1 MNTLQ
6 NIVKN
11 TGVLFIGQII
21 NYILGFFF
29 IVFTARYL
37 GVEGFGILSF
47 AIAFTSIFQV
57 FADLGF
63 STLLTRELSRDK
75 SLTNKY
81 VNNITTIKIIA
92 STFTFLLIILIINI
106 MGYSQQIINIVYLI
120 ALFTIFT
127 TFTQIFYSVFQAY
140 GIMEYQSIGTILN
153 ACLLLFG
160 ALYLIYSGYNII
172 GFGFLYLITSLI
184 ILVYT
189 LIIYLWKLNLPK
201 IEVDLSF
208 WKFKLKEALPFAITG
223 ISTSMYYWMDTIL
236 LSLIVGEAA
245 VGWYNAAYRLI
256 IVLLAIPITLNTV
269 IFPLMSR
276 YHISSRELLKIS
288 FEKLL
293 KLMMFIGIPLGI
305 GTTLIADKIILLV
318 YGVQFINAII
328 VLQIL
333 IWSLVLT
340 FIRSPFERLLESTNR
355 QMVVTKIFIIGVIFN
370 IIANLIVIP
379 RYSYVGAGIITVLTD
394 IIILSLLLIITRNN
408 NFLSKIILVD
418 FIKIVIASIIMGIL
432 LSFILKFNI
441 FMIIILST
449 LIYLLIS
456 MLLKVIN
463 KDEILIIKSIFN

>member
-172 GFGFLYLITSLI
+172 GFGFLYLI
-184 ILVYT
+184 
-189 LIIYLWKLNLPK
+189 NA
-201 IEVDLSF
+201 D
-208 WKFKLKEALPFAITG
+208 PF
-223 ISTSMYYWMDTIL
+223 
-236 LSLIVGEAA
+236 
-245 VGWYNAAYRLI
+245 
-256 IVLLAIPITLNTV
+256 
-269 IFPLMSR
+269 IFPA
-276 YHISSRELLKIS
+276 
-288 FEKLL
+288 F
-293 KLMMFIGIPLGI
+293 
-305 GTTLIADKIILLV
+305 
-318 YGVQFINAII
+318 
-328 VLQIL
+328 
-333 IWSLVLT
+333 
-340 FIRSPFERLLESTNR
+340 
-355 QMVVTKIFIIGVIFN
+355 IFI
-370 IIANLIVIP
+370 
-379 RYSYVGAGIITVLTD
+379 
-394 IIILSLLLIITRNN
+394 
-408 NFLSKIILVD
+408 
-418 FIKIVIASIIMGIL
+418 
-432 LSFILKFNI
+432 
-441 FMIIILST
+441 
-449 LIYLLIS
+449 
-456 MLLKVIN
+456 
-463 KDEILIIKSIFN
+463 